1 MIVYISYFLPSKPA
15 YTSPFSQ
22 SASSQQASKQPA
34 SSPRAVSK
42 QSASSQQAVRKQSAS
57 SPQAV
62 RKQSVSSP
70 QAVRKQSA
78 SEMSVEQ
85 KNFVVGFRNDS
96 NNINSIM
103 EGGYGKNI
111 MDIMVAINSCS
122 DFEEAKK
129 QKIPCIQDY
138 IYKNMQHIDFLIYLY
153 GQTLVIQDY
162 INRFGPIQY
171 SLILDVDF
179 ATIIIDNIII
189 IYEARQFPENT
200 TPKSLVDS
208 SVQCDSQEAV
218 VSEEAP
224 PDGYDIYGG
233 YDSYGSYGG
242 YDSQCSYD
250 SYDSYDSRRGH
261 RGHIGHG
268 SRGSEEEEELQST
281 SQLINPDADITEF
294 LSEL

>member
-1 MIVYISYFLPSKPA
+1 MIA
-15 YTSPFSQ
+15 YMLLLFAI
-22 SASSQQASKQPA
+22 SASQQ
-34 SSPRAVSK
+34 AVSK
-42 QSASSQQAVRKQSAS
+42 QSASSQQAVSKQPASSQQAVQRAVSKQSS
-57 SPQAV
+57 EP
-62 RKQSVSSP
+62 
-70 QAVRKQSA
+70 A

-85 KNFVVGFRNDS
+85 KNFVIGFRNDS
-96 NNINSIM
+96 ANINAIM

-138 IYKNMQHIDFLIYLY
+138 IYKNMQHIDFLVYLY
-153 GQTLVIQDY
+153 GHSLVIQDY
-162 INRFGPIQY
+162 INRFGPIEY
-171 SLILDVDF
+171 SPILDVDF

-208 SVQCDSQEAV
+208 SVQYDSQDAV
-218 VSEEAP
+218 VSDEAP
-224 PDGYDIYGG
+224 DV
-233 YDSYGSYGG
+233 YGSQGS
-242 YDSQCSYD
+242 YDSQGSYE
-250 SYDSYDSRRGH
+250 GQ
-261 RGHIGHG
+261 G
-268 SRGSEEEEELQST
+268 EEEELPST

>member
-1 MIVYISYFLPSKPA
+1 MCYYLPSQPA
-15 YTSPFSQ
+15 YTSPFI
-22 SASSQQASKQPA
+22 QAS
-34 SSPRAVSK
+34 SK
-42 QSASSQQAVRKQSAS
+42 QSASSQQAVSKHSAS
-57 SPQAV
+57 
-62 RKQSVSSP
+62 KM
-70 QAVRKQSA
+70 SA
-78 SEMSVEQ
+78 EQ

-96 NNINSIM
+96 ANINAIM

-111 MDIMVAINSCS
+111 MDIMVAINSCR

-162 INRFGPIQY
+162 INRFGPIEY
-171 SLILDVDF
+171 SPILDVDF

-208 SVQCDSQEAV
+208 SVQYDSQDAV
-218 VSEEAP
+218 VSDEAP
-224 PDGYDIYGG
+224 DTYG
-233 YDSYGSYGG
+233 
-242 YDSQCSYD
+242 SYD
-250 SYDSYDSRRGH
+250 SYDSQGSYGSDSDG
-261 RGHIGHG
+261 
-268 SRGSEEEEELQST
+268 EEEELPST

>member
-1 MIVYISYFLPSKPA
+1 MIAYICVIICHLSQQASSQPTHRLSYRPV
-15 YTSPFSQ
+15 
-22 SASSQQASKQPA
+22 ASSQQ
-34 SSPRAVSK
+34 AVSK
-42 QSASSQQAVRKQSAS
+42 QSASSQQAVSKQSAS
-57 SPQAV
+57 
-62 RKQSVSSP
+62 KM
-70 QAVRKQSA
+70 SA
-78 SEMSVEQ
+78 EQ

-96 NNINSIM
+96 ANINAIM

-153 GQTLVIQDY
+153 GHSLVIQDY
-162 INRFGPIQY
+162 INRFGPIEY
-171 SLILDVDF
+171 SPILDVDF

-208 SVQCDSQEAV
+208 SVQYDSQDAV
-218 VSEEAP
+218 VSDEAP
-224 PDGYDIYGG
+224 DG
-233 YDSYGSYGG
+233 
-242 YDSQCSYD
+242 YD
-250 SYDSYDSRRGH
+250 SYDSQ
-261 RGHIGHG
+261 G
-268 SRGSEEEEELQST
+268 SYGSYLGGEEELPST

>member
-1 MIVYISYFLPSKPA
+1 M
-15 YTSPFSQ
+15 
-22 SASSQQASKQPA
+22 SA
-34 SSPRAVSK
+34 
-42 QSASSQQAVRKQSAS
+42 
-57 SPQAV
+57 
-62 RKQSVSSP
+62 
-70 QAVRKQSA
+70 
-78 SEMSVEQ
+78 EQ

-96 NNINSIM
+96 ANINAIM

-111 MDIMVAINSCS
+111 MDIMVAINSCR

-171 SLILDVDF
+171 SPILDVDF

-200 TPKSLVDS
+200 TPKSFVDS
-208 SVQCDSQEAV
+208 SIQYDSQDAV

-224 PDGYDIYGG
+224 DTYG
-233 YDSYGSYGG
+233 
-242 YDSQCSYD
+242 SYD
-250 SYDSYDSRRGH
+250 SYDSQ
-261 RGHIGHG
+261 G
-268 SRGSEEEEELQST
+268 SYGSYLGGEEEELPST

>member
-1 MIVYISYFLPSKPA
+1 MIAYISYFLPSKPA

-22 SASSQQASKQPA
+22 SASSQQASKPA
-34 SSPRAVSK
+34 SQQASK
-42 QSASSQQAVRKQSAS
+42 QSASKQASKPAS
-57 SPQAV
+57 SPQA
-62 RKQSVSSP
+62 SSQ

-96 NNINSIM
+96 NNINAIM

-171 SLILDVDF
+171 SPILDVDF
-179 ATIIIDNIII
+179 ATIIVDNIII

-208 SVQCDSQEAV
+208 SVQCDSQEAVQEAV

-250 SYDSYDSRRGH
+250 SYDSRRGH
-261 RGHIGHG
+261 RGHRGHG

>member
-1 MIVYISYFLPSKPA
+1 MCYYLPSQPASKQPA
-15 YTSPFSQ
+15 YTSPFIQASSKQ
-22 SASSQQASKQPA
+22 SASSQQ
-34 SSPRAVSK
+34 AVSK
-42 QSASSQQAVRKQSAS
+42 QSASSQQAVSKQSAS
-57 SPQAV
+57 
-62 RKQSVSSP
+62 KM
-70 QAVRKQSA
+70 SA
-78 SEMSVEQ
+78 EQ

-96 NNINSIM
+96 ANINAIM

-153 GQTLVIQDY
+153 GHSLVIQDY
-162 INRFGPIQY
+162 INRFGPIEY
-171 SLILDVDF
+171 SPILDVDF

-208 SVQCDSQEAV
+208 SVQYDSQDAV
-218 VSEEAP
+218 VSDEAP
-224 PDGYDIYGG
+224 DG
-233 YDSYGSYGG
+233 
-242 YDSQCSYD
+242 YD
-250 SYDSYDSRRGH
+250 SYDSQ
-261 RGHIGHG
+261 G
-268 SRGSEEEEELQST
+268 SYGSYLGGEEELPST